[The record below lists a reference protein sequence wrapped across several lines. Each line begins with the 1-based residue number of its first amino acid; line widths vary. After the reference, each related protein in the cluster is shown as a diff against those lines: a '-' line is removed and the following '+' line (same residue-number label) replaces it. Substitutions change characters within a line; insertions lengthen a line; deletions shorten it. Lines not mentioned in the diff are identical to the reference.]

1 MKNFWLNRHREREM
15 EKKFIQIVRK
25 KIRRFPGHTKGA
37 LRWPQ
42 QKKDTKTQP

>member
-1 MKNFWLNRHREREM
+1 MKNFWLDRRQKREM
-15 EKKFIQIVRK
+15 EKKFIHVIKKRIRK
-25 KIRRFPGHTKGA
+25 FPGYTKGA